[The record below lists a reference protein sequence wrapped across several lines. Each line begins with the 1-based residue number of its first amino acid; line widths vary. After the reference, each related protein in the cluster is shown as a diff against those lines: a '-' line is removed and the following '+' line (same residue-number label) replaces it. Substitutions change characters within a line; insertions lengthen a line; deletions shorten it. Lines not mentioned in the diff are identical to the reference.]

1 MTPDASRSVKSS
13 ASANERTRFSRRF
26 WQILMRIGRGIGLTL
41 VWIFRAIL
49 IIVVLATFALHAY
62 ALLFVALILVSIGF
76 ALVRTRLVNFG
87 LFVNRSLV
95 YSLLTISLALVYFAG
110 IATFQIIQANA
121 DKTTRDIGI
130 VVSTVMMVVLFQPL
144 RTRLQTIIDRRF
156 YRSTYDAARVIAA
169 FTATLRE
176 EIDLDQLNERLITV
190 VRETLL
196 PSSVTLWQCATAS
209 DDEYGTL
216 RLVQWGQNEQAA
228 EPLALDI
235 PNDDALVVS
244 VLETTDVVDI
254 DHIHLDSALW
264 RALKEAGVQITLPL
278 ISRGELVGLLNLGPR
293 L

>member
-1 MTPDASRSVKSS
+1 MTRDASRPVKSS
-13 ASANERTRFSRRF
+13 ASHAERPGFSRRF
-26 WQILMRIGRGIGLTL
+26 WHILMRIGRGIGFTL
-41 VWIFRAIL
+41 AWILRVIL
-49 IIVVLATFALHAY
+49 IISVLVTFALHAY
-62 ALLFVALILVSIGF
+62 PLLFVALILVSIGF
-76 ALVRTRLVNFG
+76 ALVRTRLVNFS

-110 IATFQIIQANA
+110 IATFQVIQANG

-196 PSSVTLWQCATAS
+196 PSSVTLWERATTL
-209 DDEYGTL
+209 DEEYGTL
-216 RLVQWGQNEQAA
+216 RLVQWGQHEQ
-228 EPLALDI
+228 
-235 PNDDALVVS
+235 
-244 VLETTDVVDI
+244 
-254 DHIHLDSALW
+254 
-264 RALKEAGVQITLPL
+264 
-278 ISRGELVGLLNLGPR
+278 
-293 L
+293 

>member
-26 WQILMRIGRGIGLTL
+26 WQILMRIGRGIGLT
-41 VWIFRAIL
+41 
-49 IIVVLATFALHAY
+49 
-62 ALLFVALILVSIGF
+62 
-76 ALVRTRLVNFG
+76 
-87 LFVNRSLV
+87 
-95 YSLLTISLALVYFAG
+95 LVYFAG

-209 DDEYGTL
+209 D
-216 RLVQWGQNEQAA
+216 
-228 EPLALDI
+228 
-235 PNDDALVVS
+235 
-244 VLETTDVVDI
+244 
-254 DHIHLDSALW
+254 
-264 RALKEAGVQITLPL
+264 
-278 ISRGELVGLLNLGPR
+278 
-293 L
+293 